1 MLGVT
6 TRGWMTM
13 TYPDGDDLE
22 APEEDAAEQAQSAYS
37 EDYDGEGPDDPAE
50 LQDPEAPEW
59 DVAEQHQS
67 VDGEYEDDY
76 R

>member
-1 MLGVT
+1 
-6 TRGWMTM
+6 MTD
-13 TYPDGDDLE
+13 PGEADLE
-22 APEEDAAEQAQSAYS
+22 APEEDAAEQARSAYS
-37 EDYDGEGPDDPAE
+37 EDYDQEAPSDSAE

-59 DVAEQHQS
+59 DVQEQHQS